1 MRRKAANW
9 PSRNCLAEGGEAR
22 QATWTNSA
30 QSHPLMYSV
39 WRRSICATFGL
50 WSWVIRRAWIRK
62 SSPHKR
68 LIGKVRRQ
76 EQEEEA
82 GAEGRSRRQ
91 EQEAGAGGR
100 SRRQEQEAAVLTC
113 SCLLLLS
120 PAVYCS
126 SRVSLRS
133 RS

>member
-50 WSWVIRRAWIRK
+50 WSWLIRRAWIRK

-76 EQEEEA
+76 EQEQEA
-82 GAEGRSRRQ
+82 GAE
-91 EQEAGAGGR
+91 GR

-120 PAVYCS
+120 TAVYCS

>member
-68 LIGKVRRQ
+68 LIGKVRKQ
-76 EQEEEA
+76 EQEA
-82 GAEGRSRRQ
+82 GAGGGSRRQ

-100 SRRQEQEAAVLTC
+100 CRSVPLPPAPASC
-113 SCLLLLS
+113 SCLLLFT
-120 PAVYCS
+120 A
-126 SRVSLRS
+126 
-133 RS
+133 

>member
-76 EQEEEA
+76 EQEQEA

-100 SRRQEQEAAVLTC
+100 RQEQEAGAGGSGTDLLLPPAPVSC
-113 SCLLLLS
+113 CLLLQ
-120 PAVYCS
+120 PRFA
-126 SRVSLRS
+126 
-133 RS
+133 